1 MAINT
6 KQQDFIME
14 YISNGFNGIQAYLSA
29 YPNSTVKTAKTNTSQ
44 HTGKDE
50 IREEIERQVKMI
62 LEAKH
67 ITAERVLL
75 EIADIAFALK
85 GDEVYDVKA
94 KLKALELL
102 QKQMGLQTTNSNIN
116 ATIEP
121 VIFEGEDTLED

>member
-1 MAINT
+1 MAINK

-14 YISNGFNGIQAYLSA
+14 YISNGFNAVQAYQAA
-29 YPNSTVKTAKTNTSQ
+29 YPTSTYATARTNAY
-44 HTGKDE
+44 KLLANKE
-50 IREEIERQVKMI
+50 IKAEIERQVKMI

>member
-1 MAINT
+1 MAINK

-14 YISNGFNGIQAYLSA
+14 YISNGFNAVQAYQAA
-29 YPNSTVKTAKTNTSQ
+29 YPTSTYSTARTNAY
-44 HTGKDE
+44 KLLANKE
-50 IREEIERQVKMI
+50 IKAEIEGQVKMI

-102 QKQMGLQTTNSNIN
+102 QKQMGLQTTNSKIE
-116 ATIEP
+116 ATFEP

>member
-29 YPNSTVKTAKTNTSQ
+29 YPNSTVKTARTNAYKLL
-44 HTGKDE
+44 GKDE

-102 QKQMGLQTTNSNIN
+102 QKQMGLQTTNSKIE
-116 ATIEP
+116 ATFEP

>member
-29 YPNSTVKTAKTNTSQ
+29 YPNSTVKTARTNAYKLL
-44 HTGKDE
+44 GKDE

-102 QKQMGLQTTNSNIN
+102 QKQMGLQTTNSKIN

-121 VIFEGEDTLED
+121 VVFEGEDTLED

>member
-29 YPNSTVKTAKTNTSQ
+29 YPNSTVKTARTNAYKLL
-44 HTGKDE
+44 GKDE
-50 IREEIERQVKMI
+50 IREEIERQVQMI

-121 VIFEGEDTLED
+121 VIFEGEDNLED

>member
-1 MAINT
+1 MAINK
-6 KQQDFIME
+6 KQQDFILE
-14 YISNGFNGIQAYLSA
+14 YISNGFNAVQAYQIA
-29 YPNSTVKTAKTNTSQ
+29 YPTSTYATARTNAYRLLAN
-44 HTGKDE
+44 KE
-50 IREEIERQVKMI
+50 IKAEIENQVKMI
-62 LEAKH
+62 LEAKY

>member
-29 YPNSTVKTAKTNTSQ
+29 YPNSTVKTARTNAY
-44 HTGKDE
+44 KLLANKE
-50 IREEIERQVKMI
+50 IKAEIERQVKTI

>member
-1 MAINT
+1 MALNE
-6 KQQDFIME
+6 KHKLFVVN
-14 YISNGFNGIQAYLSA
+14 YIATNFNAIEAYELTYPKSTRATARTNA
-29 YPNSTVKTAKTNTSQ
+29 YKLLANK
-44 HTGKDE
+44 E
-50 IREEIERQVKMI
+50 IKAEIEGQVKMI

>member
-14 YISNGFNGIQAYLSA
+14 YISNGFNGIQAYLPA
-29 YPNSTVKTAKTNTSQ
+29 YPNSTVKTARTNAYKLL
-44 HTGKDE
+44 GKDE

>member
-1 MAINT
+1 
-6 KQQDFIME
+6 ME

-29 YPNSTVKTAKTNTSQ
+29 YPNSSLKTAKTNAYKLL
-44 HTGKDE
+44 GKDE

>member
-29 YPNSTVKTAKTNTSQ
+29 YPNSTVKTARTNAYKLL
-44 HTGKDE
+44 GKDE